1 MEIEDFTTFNID
13 FTIADKFGV
22 NAIIDTYERA
32 FNEWKNDYK
41 YLTFLVLNLNHKI
54 WEHYEKHNDEY
65 ATLYDKLWRQADE
78 YAIDHLKGDELHY
91 YISVL
96 D

>member
-32 FNEWKNDYK
+32 FNEWKDDYK

-54 WEHYEKHNDEY
+54 WEHYEKNNEKY
-65 ATLYDKLWRQADE
+65 AILYNKLWRQADE

>member
-32 FNEWKNDYK
+32 FNEWKDDYK

-65 ATLYDKLWRQADE
+65 ATLYDELWRKTDE

-91 YISVL
+91 YINVL

>member
-54 WEHYEKHNDEY
+54 WEHYEKNNEKY
-65 ATLYDKLWRQADE
+65 ATLYDELWRRTDE
-78 YAIDHLKGDELHY
+78 YAMNNLKDSELHY